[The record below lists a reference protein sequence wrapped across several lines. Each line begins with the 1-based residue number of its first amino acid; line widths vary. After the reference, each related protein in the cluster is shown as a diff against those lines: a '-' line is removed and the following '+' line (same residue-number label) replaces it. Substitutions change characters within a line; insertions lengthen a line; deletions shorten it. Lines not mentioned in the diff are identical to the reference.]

1 MKRHKKTHNKVPFY
15 NKVCSK
21 SYHREDHFQKHGQKC
36 QNIDFSFS
44 INKCEDFIPGF
55 IGESCFYLNK
65 NETVS
70 NGPLDNSESITSLSE
85 NKNNGALLI
94 FDKVE
99 NGAPDNSLIESELA
113 ISSIVYIGVSTS
125 PLKNTHTPLSCKA
138 PLNLQT
144 VQVSS
149 FLGNPHL
156 YIGFL

>member
-44 INKCEDFIPGF
+44 INKCEDFITGF

-70 NGPLDNSESITSLSE
+70 NDPLDNSESITSLSE

-99 NGAPDNSLIESELA
+99 NGVPDNSLIESELA
-113 ISSIVYIGVSTS
+113 ISSIV
-125 PLKNTHTPLSCKA
+125 
-138 PLNLQT
+138 
-144 VQVSS
+144 
-149 FLGNPHL
+149 
-156 YIGFL
+156 